1 MLRLSHIPNGI
12 CLLRIVLVLPIVRS
26 LLLEDFGWALLLI
39 FVAGL
44 SDGLD
49 GFLAK
54 NFGWR
59 TRLGGI
65 LDPLADKL
73 LLVAVILT
81 LAYLELTPVWLASVV
96 IGRDLII
103 VAGATTYNFLIG
115 SVEPN
120 PSTIS
125 KLNTG
130 LQLLYMLLV
139 ISTQAFDWPL
149 KIIILLV
156 GSGVFFTSVVSGL
169 DYVIRWS
176 SKAMAASRA

>member
-1 MLRLSHIPNGI
+1 MVPSRV
-12 CLLRIVLVLPIVRS
+12 LRIDAGRAPICGLSARPSVLRRS
-26 LLLEDFGWALLLI
+26 ARSQILLLPG
-39 FVAGL
+39 
-44 SDGLD
+44 
-49 GFLAK
+49 
-54 NFGWR
+54 
-59 TRLGGI
+59 
-65 LDPLADKL
+65 
-73 LLVAVILT
+73 
-81 LAYLELTPVWLASVV
+81 LASVV

-120 PSTIS
+120 PSGIS

-139 ISTQAFDWPL
+139 ISGQAFDWPL
-149 KIIILLV
+149 HIITLLV

-176 SKAMAASRA
+176 TKAIAASRA